1 MIGGSRD
8 AQNRC
13 VPVISLFNAVM
24 LMGLI
29 LRLRLVDAP
38 LDQYHIFRR
47 VMFANHYL
55 FCHCL
60 VSSPDPG
67 LRRVSVLQEIKCK
80 NYHGC
85 YQQEVNQ
92 AGGDKATIK
101 SN

>member
-1 MIGGSRD
+1 MILGQSSCANWTECDLYCGGEFIRT
-8 AQNRC
+8 AQNC
-13 VPVISLFNAVM
+13 SA
-24 LMGLI
+24 
-29 LRLRLVDAP
+29 RL
-38 LDQYHIFRR
+38 
-47 VMFANHYL
+47 FANRYL
-55 FCHCL
+55 FCLCL

-67 LRRVSVLQEIKCK
+67 LRRVSVLKEIKCK

>member
-1 MIGGSRD
+1 MILGQSSCAYWTECDLLWRRVIRT
-8 AQNRC
+8 AQNCSAR
-13 VPVISLFNAVM
+13 LFVN
-24 LMGLI
+24 
-29 LRLRLVDAP
+29 R
-38 LDQYHIFRR
+38 
-47 VMFANHYL
+47 YL
-55 FCHCL
+55 FCLYL

-67 LRRVSVLQEIKCK
+67 LRRVSVLKEIKCK